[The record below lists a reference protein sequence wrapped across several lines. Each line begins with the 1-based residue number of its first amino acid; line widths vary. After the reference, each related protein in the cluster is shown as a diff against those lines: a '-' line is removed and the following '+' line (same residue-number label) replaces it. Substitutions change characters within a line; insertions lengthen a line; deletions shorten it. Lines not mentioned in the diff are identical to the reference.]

1 MGAPTR
7 ARSSL
12 KVVVV
17 PFLIGFSCTM
27 LWMHGRDGQTLE
39 DFEAAT
45 SMYAQPQQMA
55 KMATANAPLPRQ
67 PEVIV
72 FSKGGKPSGAVG
84 QKSMKDD
91 IVRNNLEGVSRFIG
105 KPGWVDP
112 QGRKGKGYGVYR
124 FANKYGTNIDGYSP
138 IYSPD
143 DWSDAGNTF
152 SLGTKG
158 LIAWAGLVVI
168 LLAVGGNLIVS
179 SSTGA

>member
-1 MGAPTR
+1 MGA
-7 ARSSL
+7 
-12 KVVVV
+12 
-17 PFLIGFSCTM
+17 
-27 LWMHGRDGQTLE
+27 
-39 DFEAAT
+39 
-45 SMYAQPQQMA
+45 
-55 KMATANAPLPRQ
+55 
-67 PEVIV
+67 
-72 FSKGGKPSGAVG
+72 KPSSIIVMGGSNVAKG
-84 QKSMKDD
+84 QKS
-91 IVRNNLEGVSRFIG
+91 IG